1 MRFSLRKKEKKC
13 SSACCV
19 TGGRNGGN
27 PLGMIV
33 AAESAVEDGAG
44 MQERTDRLIGPSQE
58 ADRLMSVAAGDWPRV
73 RSSCTEGC
81 LPWPRPIRW
90 AINQPLPPIFP
101 A

>member
-44 MQERTDRLIGPSQE
+44 MQERADRLIGPSQE
-58 ADRLMSVAAGDWPRV
+58 ADRLMSVAAGDWPPSGAAVRRV
-73 RSSCTEGC
+73 AYLGPVQSGG
-81 LPWPRPIRW
+81 
-90 AINQPLPPIFP
+90 Q
-101 A
+101 